1 MSRPV
6 PSKIALRSS
15 LVAEWGTLPMKTLVG
30 FLENNIVIHFEIMS
44 FMALRVQ
51 WFAIFLQKIFRPTNF
66 WVSVTKRNF
75 SVYMGYF
82 HNVSYTPQQYYPSDR
97 IFWRKGKNGF
107 SSFSCFLF
115 GQMVPYAF
123 KSSSVTKTNNMV
135 CMELLWCAPI
145 YVHWCYIGDRKSLYW
160 EKGPKVP
167 KCA

>member
-1 MSRPV
+1 MKPKWSKLSHKSVLVSR
-6 PSKIALRSS
+6 
-15 LVAEWGTLPMKTLVG
+15 GG
-30 FLENNIVIHFEIMS
+30 FSQLTKCQEYLQQDCFPDLA
-44 FMALRVQ
+44 MALTTRVR
-51 WFAIFLQKIFRPTNF
+51 WFAFFLQKIFRPTNF

-82 HNVSYTPQQYYPSDR
+82 HNVSYTPHQYYPSDR

-123 KSSSVTKTNNMV
+123 KSSSVTKRNNV
-135 CMELLWCAPI
+135 ACMELLWCAPI

>member
-1 MSRPV
+1 MGEAVSHHYDHCLHTNQLFII
-6 PSKIALRSS
+6 SIKTSWS
-15 LVAEWGTLPMKTLVG
+15 LGRDD
-30 FLENNIVIHFEIMS
+30 FY
-44 FMALRVQ
+44 
-51 WFAIFLQKIFRPTNF
+51 KIFRPTNF

-123 KSSSVTKTNNMV
+123 KSSSVTKRNNMD
-135 CMELLWCAPI
+135 CIELLWCASI
-145 YVHWCYIGDRKSLYW
+145 YMQRWYIGDRKPPLDPMISFFN
-160 EKGPKVP
+160 P
-167 KCA
+167 AQ

>member
-1 MSRPV
+1 MDCRPTIW
-6 PSKIALRSS
+6 PLSAMQI
-15 LVAEWGTLPMKTLVG
+15 E
-30 FLENNIVIHFEIMS
+30 VIFWFCMMVDKWLH
-44 FMALRVQ
+44 RVR
-51 WFAIFLQKIFRPTNF
+51 WFAIFLQKIFWPTNF

>member
-1 MSRPV
+1 M
-6 PSKIALRSS
+6 AYCS
-15 LVAEWGTLPMKTLVG
+15 LSCSIDIG
-30 FLENNIVIHFEIMS
+30 IHFK
-44 FMALRVQ
+44 FPLRMMVEWWWNDPKMRMVFRVR

-145 YVHWCYIGDRKSLYW
+145 YVHWCYFGDRKSLYW